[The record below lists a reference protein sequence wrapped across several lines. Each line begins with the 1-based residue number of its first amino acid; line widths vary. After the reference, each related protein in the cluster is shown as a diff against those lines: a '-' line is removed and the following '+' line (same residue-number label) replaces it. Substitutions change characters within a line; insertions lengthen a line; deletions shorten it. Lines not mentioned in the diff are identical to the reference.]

1 MRNPNPTSVPSEDR
15 ELMRAFA
22 RRETR
27 AFDELF
33 ERFGGS
39 IYGLGWRLF
48 DDEDAAGAFLE
59 RVFVRVS
66 ARAARYGSS
75 PVPLET
81 WVALLALAVSIEM
94 ADERDGRRT
103 DVRRM
108 LDDPEPAVA

>member
-1 MRNPNPTSVPSEDR
+1 MRSSKPMSAPGEDR

-33 ERFGGS
+33 ERFGRP
-39 IYGLGWRLF
+39 IFGLGWRLF

-59 RVFVRVS
+59 RVFVRAS
-66 ARAARYGSS
+66 ARASRYGSS
-75 PVPLET
+75 HVPLET

-94 ADERDGRRT
+94 ADDRRRPT
-103 DVRRM
+103 DLRRM
-108 LDDPEPAVA
+108 LDDPEPVVA